1 MARASRNRF
10 KRTIFTEEHDAV
22 RESFRRFLVREIVP
36 HYAQWERDGIIPHE
50 IFASV
55 GVQGY
60 MCLPIPTEYG
70 GQEIDDFRFNVV
82 INEEGMALG
91 LMSFVTGIALVND
104 VALPYFMKYATEEQ
118 KRRWFPE
125 MVGGKLVTAIAM
137 TEPDAGS
144 DLAAIKTTARRV
156 GDHYVVNGAKTFIT
170 NGINADLVL
179 TAVKTD
185 PTNRHGGISLLA
197 IERGMPGFERGRN
210 LEKLG
215 THAQDTAELFF
226 TDVHVPTNNL
236 LGAENGGFRQMMN
249 NLPQERLGIAVSA
262 VASARAGLEWTLAYV
277 KQRKAFGKAIGSF
290 QHSRMALAEMRT
302 EVEIAQIFVD
312 NCLALHVRRE
322 LTPEQA
328 AMAKWWCTELQGRVL
343 DRCVQLHGG
352 YGYMTEYPIAR
363 AYADAR
369 VMRIYG
375 GANEIMKEIIGMA
388 EGLAG

>member
-1 MARASRNRF
+1 MAKASNNRF
-10 KRTIFTEEHDAV
+10 RRTIFNEDHEAV

-36 HYAQWERDGIIPHE
+36 HYPQWERDGIIPHE
-50 IFASV
+50 IFEAV
-55 GVQGY
+55 GAQGY
-60 MCLPIPTEYG
+60 MCLPIPAEYG
-70 GQEIDDFRFNVV
+70 GQGIDDFRFNVV

-91 LMSFVTGIALVND
+91 LMSFVSSIALVSD
-104 VALPYFMKYATEEQ
+104 VALPYFMKYATEDQ
-118 KRRWFPE
+118 KRRWFPK
-125 MVGGKLVTAIAM
+125 MAKGQLVTAIAM
-137 TEPDAGS
+137 TEPSGGS
-144 DLAAIKTTARRV
+144 DLAALKTSARRD
-156 GDHYVVNGAKTFIT
+156 GDHYVVNGSKTFIT

-185 PTNRHGGISLLA
+185 AGNRIGGISLLA

-215 THAQDTAELFF
+215 THAQDTSELFF
-226 TDVHVPTNNL
+226 TNVRVPANNL
-236 LGAENGGFRQMMN
+236 VGAENGGFRQMMN
-249 NLPQERLGIAVSA
+249 NLPRERLGIAVSA
-262 VASARAGLEWTLAYV
+262 VASARAGLQWTLAYA
-277 KQRKAFGKAIGSF
+277 KQRKAFGKAIGTF
-290 QHSRMALAEMRT
+290 QHSRMLLAEMRT

-312 NCLALHVRRE
+312 KCLELHVRHE
-322 LTPEQA
+322 LTAEQA

-375 GANEIMKEIIGMA
+375 GTNEIMKEIIGMA

>member
-1 MARASRNRF
+1 MAKASNNRF
-10 KRTIFTEEHDAV
+10 KRTIFTEEHDVA
-22 RESFRRFLVREIVP
+22 RENFRRFLVKEIVP
-36 HYAQWERDGIIPHE
+36 HYAQWEREGIIPHE

-55 GVQGY
+55 GAQGY
-60 MCLPIPTEYG
+60 MCLPIPPEYG
-70 GQEIDDFRFNVV
+70 GQGIDDFRFNVV
-82 INEEGMALG
+82 INEECMALG
-91 LMSFVTGIALVND
+91 LMSFITSIALVSD
-104 VALPYFMKYATEEQ
+104 VALPYFMEYATEEQ
-118 KRRWFPE
+118 KRRWFPG
-125 MVGGKLVTAIAM
+125 MVTGRLITAIAM
-137 TEPDAGS
+137 TEPSGGS
-144 DLAAIKTTARRV
+144 DLAGLKTTARRD
-156 GDHYVVNGAKTFIT
+156 GDHYVVNGSKTFIT

-185 PTNRHGGISLLA
+185 PSNRHGGISLLA

-210 LEKLG
+210 LKKLG

-226 TDVHVPTNNL
+226 SDVHVPINNL
-236 LGAENGGFRQMMN
+236 VGAENGGFRHMMN

-262 VASARAGLEWTLAYV
+262 IASARAGLEWTLAYA
-277 KQRKAFGKAIGSF
+277 KERKAFGKAIGTF

-312 NCLALHVRRE
+312 KCLELHIRRE
-322 LTPEQA
+322 LTAEQA

-369 VMRIYG
+369 IMRIYG